1 VGVECGSTEEL
12 EFLRDRGAG
21 RLPHP
26 GGTLLEHLIRVGA
39 LLAEWGAD
47 EDLRA
52 AGLCHACYGTDG
64 FGQALL
70 ALSERP
76 VLADLIGARAEWLV
90 YVYGSCDRDAV
101 YPALGRAGPVP
112 FRDRFTG
119 RTYPLPEE
127 DARAFAE
134 LTAANELDVVRHNA
148 DLAAR
153 HGAALRRLFADARWR
168 LSEPAAQAWTRE
180 PAAGA
185 GSHRRPQVS
194 TRVSISGL
202 DHLVLTVTDLDRSIA
217 FYQRVLGM
225 RPVTFGDGRRALE
238 FGTSKINLHLAGQEF
253 APHAARPL
261 PGSADLCLVTSAPPE
276 RILAHLDA
284 EHVPVE
290 LGPVPRTGASR
301 PIISVYVRDP
311 DDNLI
316 ELASYPAAAGS
327 AGAAGA
333 AAEGAWEA

>member
-1 VGVECGSTEEL
+1 VSVEYGSPQIR
-12 EFLRDRGAG
+12 EFLLDRGSG

-26 GGTLLEHLIRVGA
+26 GGTLHEHLIRVGA

-47 EDLRA
+47 EDLQA

-64 FGQALL
+64 FGQALM

-76 VLADLIGARAEWLV
+76 ALADLIGARAEWLV
-90 YVYGSCDRDAV
+90 YVYGSCDRGAV
-101 YPALGRAGPVP
+101 YPALSGPGPVP

-153 HGAALRRLFADARWR
+153 HEVALRRLFAGARSRLTDA
-168 LSEPAAQAWTRE
+168 AAQAWTHE
-180 PAAGA
+180 PAAEA
-185 GSHRRPQVS
+185 GSYRPPPVS
-194 TRVSISGL
+194 TPVSISGL
-202 DHLVLTVTDLDRSIA
+202 DHLVLTVTDLDRSIG

-225 RPVTFGDGRRALE
+225 HPVTFGAGRRALE
-238 FGTSKINLHLAGQEF
+238 FGSSKINLHLPEQEIP
-253 APHAARPL
+253 PHAARPM

-276 RILAHLDA
+276 RVLAHLEA

-290 LGPVPRTGASR
+290 LGPVPRSGAR
-301 PIISVYVRDP
+301 GPITSVYIRDP

-316 ELASYPAAAGS
+316 EVASYPAGP
-327 AGAAGA
+327 
-333 AAEGAWEA
+333 AEVA

>member
-1 VGVECGSTEEL
+1 VGVEYGSPQIRD
-12 EFLRDRGAG
+12 FLLNRGSG
-21 RLPHP
+21 RIPHP
-26 GGTLLEHLIRVGA
+26 GGTLHEHLIRVGA

-47 EDLRA
+47 EDLQA
-52 AGLCHACYGTDG
+52 AGVCHACYGTDG
-64 FGQALL
+64 FGRALM

-76 VLADLIGARAEWLV
+76 ALADLIGARAEWLV

-101 YPALGRAGPVP
+101 YPALSGPGPVR

-153 HGAALRRLFADARWR
+153 HGVALRRLFAGARPR
-168 LSEPAAQAWTRE
+168 LSEAAARAWTPE
-180 PAAGA
+180 AGAEA
-185 GSHRRPQVS
+185 GSHSPS
-194 TRVSISGL
+194 PVSISGL
-202 DHLVLTVTDLDRSIA
+202 DHLVLTVTDLDRSIG

-225 RPVTFGDGRRALE
+225 HPVTFGAARRALE
-238 FGTSKINLHLAGQEF
+238 FGGSKINLHLADQEI
-253 APHAARPL
+253 APHAARPM
-261 PGSADLCLVTSAPPE
+261 PGSADFCLVTSATPE
-276 RILAHLDA
+276 RVLAHLEA

-290 LGPVPRTGASR
+290 LGPVPRTGAR
-301 PIISVYVRDP
+301 GPITSVYVRDP

-316 ELASYPAAAGS
+316 EVASYPAGP
-327 AGAAGA
+327 
-333 AAEGAWEA
+333 AEVA

>member
-1 VGVECGSTEEL
+1 M
-12 EFLRDRGAG
+12 
-21 RLPHP
+21 
-26 GGTLLEHLIRVGA
+26 RVGA

-47 EDLRA
+47 EDLQA

-64 FGQALL
+64 FPRALM

-76 VLADLIGARAEWLV
+76 ALADLIGARAEWLV
-90 YVYGSCDRDAV
+90 YTYGSCDRDAV
-101 YPALGRAGPVP
+101 YPALGRPGPVP

-134 LTAANELDVVRHNA
+134 LTAANELDVVRHNP

-153 HGAALRRLFADARWR
+153 HGAALRRLFAGARAR
-168 LSEPAAQAWTRE
+168 LTVAAGRAWPQEPD
-180 PAAGA
+180 AGA
-185 GSHRRPQVS
+185 GAQSPLPVS
-194 TRVSISGL
+194 VSGL
-202 DHLVLTVTDLDRSIA
+202 DHLVLTVTDPDRSIA

-225 RPVTFGDGRRALE
+225 RPVTFGAGRRALE
-238 FGTSKINLHLAGQEF
+238 FGASKINLHLAGQEI
-253 APHAARPL
+253 APHAARPM

-276 RILAHLDA
+276 RVLAHLDA

-290 LGPVPRTGASR
+290 QGPVPRTGALG
-301 PIISVYVRDP
+301 PITSVYVRDP

-316 ELASYPAAAGS
+316 EIASYPAGP
-327 AGAAGA
+327 
-333 AAEGAWEA
+333 AEVA